1 MKWTPYVKPH
11 VVFVDEDLTVLDH
24 LRQQLMP
31 QADAWGMIFAP
42 GAEDALMVLEDKPVD
57 VVISRNTLSGMGG
70 VRLLE
75 RVRSLQPRASRIL
88 MGGAE
93 LKDQVLSVVG
103 PVHQVVDGSDIN
115 SIVDCLDRL
124 LRMQATLDRPKL
136 RKLVSGVESLPTPS
150 DSYYK
155 LIDLLDR
162 DDASAKEVGEL
173 VSQEMAMSAQLLKL
187 TNSAMFALPTPVTN
201 ASHAVQV
208 LGFDVVRRV
217 ALLAGVFELFEGTAE
232 VQSNI
237 TRLGQNS
244 LGIGQLCGEI
254 SRMEN
259 LPSDVVAQAECAGLM
274 AHLGM
279 LLLLSEYGD
288 QYLETLKLIDED
300 GVTIIEAERM
310 AYGASHAEV
319 GAYLLG
325 LWGFAIPIVEAVAFH
340 HEPLLLQGDALSA
353 SGVLHAAQFLATP
366 RAVQGSS
373 SEEIAGLLNDGV
385 NVAYFEEL
393 GITHR
398 LIAWRQKADEMRT
411 AGTLR

>member
-1 MKWTPYVKPH
+1 MKPH
-11 VVFVDEDLTVLDH
+11 VVFVDEDLTVLDR

-42 GAEDALMVLEDKPVD
+42 GAEDALMVLEDKPID
-57 VVISRNTLSGMGG
+57 VVVSRSTISGMGG

-75 RVRSLQPRASRIL
+75 RVRTLQPRASRIL
-88 MGGAE
+88 MGGSD
-93 LKDQVLSVVG
+93 LKDQVMSVVG
-103 PVHQVVDGSDIN
+103 PVHQVIDGSDID
-115 SIVDCLDRL
+115 SITDCLDRL

-136 RKLVSGVESLPTPS
+136 RTLVSGVETLPSPS
-150 DSYYK
+150 DAYYS
-155 LIDLLDR
+155 LIDMLDR

-201 ASHAVQV
+201 AAHAVQV

-232 VQSNI
+232 VQANI
-237 TRLGQNS
+237 ARLGQNS
-244 LGIGQLCGEI
+244 LGIGQLCGAI
-254 SRMEN
+254 ARMEN
-259 LPSDVVAQAECAGLM
+259 LPSDVVAQAECSGLM

-279 LLLLSEYGD
+279 LLLLSEYGG
-288 QYLETLKLIDED
+288 QYLETLKLIDDE
-300 GVTIIEAERM
+300 GVSIIEAERM
-310 AYGASHAEV
+310 AYGASHAEI

-325 LWGFAIPIVEAVAFH
+325 LWGFSTPIVEAVAFH
-340 HEPLLLQGDALSA
+340 HEPQLLQGKELSA

-366 RAVQGSS
+366 RAVKTGSS
-373 SEEIAGLLNDGV
+373 QEIAAMLNAGV
-385 NVAYFEEL
+385 NVPYFEGL
-393 GITHR
+393 GLTHR

-411 AGTLR
+411 AGTLS

>member
-1 MKWTPYVKPH
+1 MKPH
-11 VVFVDEDLTVLDH
+11 VVFVDEDLTVLDR

-31 QADAWGMIFAP
+31 QTDAWGMIFAP
-42 GAEDALMVLEDKPVD
+42 GAEDALMVLEDKPID
-57 VVISRNTLSGMGG
+57 VVVSRNTLSGMGG

-75 RVRSLQPRASRIL
+75 RVRTLQPRASRIL
-88 MGGAE
+88 MGGSE
-93 LKDQVLSVVG
+93 LKDQVLSIVG
-103 PVHQVVDGSDIN
+103 PVHQVVDASDIN
-115 SIVDCLDRL
+115 SIVDCLNRL

-136 RKLVSGVESLPTPS
+136 RKLVSGVETLPTPS
-150 DSYYK
+150 DAYYK

-162 DDASAKEVGEL
+162 DDASVKDVGEL

-187 TNSAMFALPTPVTN
+187 TNSAMFGLSKPVTN
-201 ASHAVQV
+201 AAHAVQV

-217 ALLAGVFELFEGTAE
+217 ALLAGVFELFEGTPA
-232 VQSNI
+232 VQENI

-254 SRMEN
+254 ARMES
-259 LPSDVVAQAECAGLM
+259 LPSEVVAQAECAGLM

-300 GVTIIEAERM
+300 GVSIIEAERM

-325 LWGFAIPIVEAVAFH
+325 LWGFSIPIVEAVAFH
-340 HEPLLLQGDALSA
+340 HEPLLLQGDELSA

-366 RAVQGSS
+366 RAVQGNSG
-373 SEEIAGLLNDGV
+373 EEIAALLNQGV
-385 NVAYFEEL
+385 NVAYFEGL
-393 GITHR
+393 GLTHR